1 MPLHP
6 TWADIAVRLALTV
19 LAGMLV
25 GINRTERGRAAGM
38 RTTLLVCL
46 TGSLALILANL
57 LMSTHGK
64 PSDSFVQ
71 LDMMR
76 LPLGVLTGVGFIGAG
91 TIVRRDDLVMGVTT
105 AATMWFVTMMGMC
118 FGAGQWQLGLAALVI
133 ALGVL
138 WLLQYVEALFE
149 REHTATLT
157 VCLDSSTNDAE
168 RWIRDELSKERYGI
182 TTEAMSSEDHGQK
195 RCMRLQLSWQTRHRN
210 AKLPAFIEPLSR
222 RQDVTKVTW
231 EPTGLQLE
239 GPSVLNRGYGLPAR
253 PANAER

>member
-6 TWADIAVRLALTV
+6 TWQDIAVRLALTV

-25 GINRTERGRAAGM
+25 GVNRTERGRAAGM

-57 LMSTHGK
+57 LMSTRGK
-64 PSDSFVQ
+64 PADSFVQ

-91 TIVRRDDLVMGVTT
+91 TIVRRDDLVTGVTT

-118 FGAGQWQLGLAALVI
+118 FGAGQWQLGLVALAI

-138 WLLQYVEALFE
+138 WLLKYVEALFE
-149 REHTATLT
+149 RERTATLT
-157 VCLDSSTNDAE
+157 FCCDSQTNDAE
-168 RWIRDELSKERYGI
+168 NWLREELSKRHYAI
-182 TTEAMSSEDHGQK
+182 TTEAMSSEDAGQK
-195 RCMRLQLSWQTRHRN
+195 RCLRLKLCWQARRGESH
-210 AKLPAFIEPLSR
+210 LPPFIEPLSR
-222 RQDVTKVTW
+222 RPDVTKVTW
-231 EPTGLQLE
+231 EPTGLQLQ
-239 GPSVLNRGYGLPAR
+239 GSSVLNRGYGLPAR
-253 PANAER
+253 AADAKH